1 MRMSFL
7 PGLRE
12 RRAFMD
18 AFRCIEA
25 GFVFDASEGPA
36 ESGPSAFRALV
47 YRATDFRASDRCLSA
62 RRRRATSSSSSPTR
76 SIAATA
82 ISDIC

>member
-12 RRAFMD
+12 RRASTD
-18 AFRCIEA
+18 GFRCIEA
-25 GFVFDASEGPA
+25 GFVFDATEGPGFA
-36 ESGPSAFRALV
+36 GPSVFRALV
-47 YRATDFRASDRCLSA
+47 YRATAFRASDRCLSA

-82 ISDIC
+82 ISD